1 MMQSASTSRIKR
13 SASPFLKWAGGK
25 SQLLDEM
32 DVHVPKFDRYFEPF
46 LGGGALFFHLGSVRP
61 SFNAYLSDINAE
73 LIQTYRAVKSSAG
86 ELVGLL
92 RQHERAYANDPNAFY
107 YALRNARPRTGL
119 ERAARLI
126 ALNKTC
132 YNGLYRVNAA
142 GFFNVP
148 IGKYKNPSICNEQL
162 LKNASSVLKL
172 TRAKISACDYAEALA
187 NASSGD
193 FVYLDPPFVPL
204 SKTASFVSYSSGG
217 FSASDQKGLSR
228 VFRKLDRRGCKVLL
242 SNSDTLPTR
251 ELYSDFD
258 QFRVKASRAI
268 NCRGDNR
275 TGFTELLVRNY
286 TP

>member
-1 MMQSASTSRIKR
+1 MMQSVSTSQIKR

-25 SQLLDEM
+25 SQLLDEL

-61 SFNAYLSDINAE
+61 SFKAYLSDINAE
-73 LIQTYRAVKSSAG
+73 LIETYRAVKTNVGKLA
-86 ELVGLL
+86 GLL
-92 RQHERAYANDPNAFY
+92 RQHEVAYANDPNAFY
-107 YALRNARPRTGL
+107 YALRNARPSTGL

-162 LKNASSVLKL
+162 LKNASSVLRL

-204 SKTASFVSYSSGG
+204 SKTASFVSYSRGG
-217 FSASDQKGLSR
+217 FSAADQKGLST

-242 SNSDTLPTR
+242 SNSDTPLTR

-268 NCRGDNR
+268 NCRSDNR
-275 TGFTELLVRNY
+275 TGFTELLVQNY
-286 TP
+286 AP